1 MEELVGSQSWFLG
14 LSWLALCPVS
24 ATPEQML
31 LWFVPA
37 GPGPWGGECWT
48 AEGVVYELTIL
59 SLYF

>member
-1 MEELVGSQSWFLG
+1 M
-14 LSWLALCPVS
+14 ALCPVS

-48 AEGVVYELTIL
+48 AEGVVYELAIL